1 MGFGDYLEI
10 NWIVKRHSIKR
21 FKGALS
27 YLGRKITAATYN
39 FDTKLLILRRYIE
52 YLRAFK
58 FNLNVLKCCNLERT
72 SKFSLLFTFFNIFN

>member
-39 FDTKLLILRRYIE
+39 FDTKGSKE
-52 YLRAFK
+52 FC
-58 FNLNVLKCCNLERT
+58 LNY
-72 SKFSLLFTFFNIFN
+72 